1 MLLIYFSNVR
11 PDNSSIE
18 NLTGAIS
25 GEDHEYESLYP
36 EMIETAKAEKLKD
49 AEMFFYYANKA
60 EKIHSELF
68 NTLISDLGKSTETVP
83 YYVCPRC
90 GNTV

>member
-1 MLLIYFSNVR
+1 MPGPGQNCVMLLIYFSNVK
-11 PDNSSIE
+11 PGSSSID
-18 NLTGAIS
+18 NFKKAIS
-25 GEDHEYESLYP
+25 GEDYEYESLYL

-68 NTLISDLGKSTETVP
+68 NKLYI
-83 YYVCPRC
+83 
-90 GNTV
+90 